1 MGQIFILGLS
11 TDWDWMKK
19 INKEWRCDF
28 LSRVVGCV
36 GYNSL
41 QETLLSPTV
50 AMTTQPLGIKI
61 ILFGFVAVD
70 VK

>member
-1 MGQIFILGLS
+1 
-11 TDWDWMKK
+11 
-19 INKEWRCDF
+19 
-28 LSRVVGCV
+28 VGCV

-41 QETLLSPTV
+41 QETLLSPAV

-61 ILFGFVAVD
+61 ILFGVVAVD